1 VRHRLLDVEITEAL
15 PDITL
20 DADEGGVG
28 VVVRHHGRPVGF
40 VLEALR
46 PGARLSAARLDRLV
60 GRTDAIGVVRA
71 ALGHE
76 LVRPAPDGGP
86 GPTFTVAVC
95 TKDRPERLA
104 RCLDS
109 ILASVAA
116 DTAAADR
123 AAVEVLVVDNAPSD
137 DATRDLVAGRPG
149 VRYAREAA
157 AGLDFARNR
166 ALAEATG
173 DVVAYV
179 DDDVVVERA
188 YVAALRAAW
197 RDDPDAG
204 GVTGLVLPF
213 ELATDA
219 QVRFELRGGFR
230 RGFHRI
236 RWQGDRLDGN
246 PVYPFGAGMFG
257 AGCNMAFRRR
267 LLLELGGFDEAL
279 DTGRPLPGG
288 GDIDMFFRVLRS
300 GAPLVYAPAVVV
312 RHEHRRE
319 YEALRHQYHTWGTG
333 SMAFLAK
340 WYARGSADDR
350 RTIRR
355 LLAWWFGRYQPGMLA
370 RGLLGRRGM
379 TLGLALAELGG
390 GLLGLAGEY
399 GRSRRR
405 SARIAA
411 AARTADGGGAPAVAG
426 AVAAGATAVPAGA
439 DGRHP

>member
-1 VRHRLLDVEITEAL
+1 VSYRLLDVEITEPL
-15 PDITL
+15 PDVVL
-20 DADEGGVG
+20 GPDERGLGI
-28 VVVRHHGRPVGF
+28 VVRHAGRPAGF
-40 VLEALR
+40 VLEAR
-46 PGARLSAARLDRLV
+46 APGSRVGARELDRII
-60 GRTDAIGVVRA
+60 GRADAIGVVRVAVEADLVTA
-71 ALGHE
+71 AAG
-76 LVRPAPDGGP
+76 PAGA

-109 ILASVAA
+109 IVVS
-116 DTAAADR
+116 AAAAGDG
-123 AAVEVLVVDNAPSD
+123 APPVEVLVVDNAPSD

-149 VRYAREAA
+149 VRYAREPA

-173 DVVAYV
+173 DVIAYV
-179 DDDVVVERA
+179 DDDVVVEVG

-204 GVTGLVLPF
+204 AITGLVLPY
-213 ELATDA
+213 ELATEA
-219 QVRFELRGGFR
+219 QVRFEQRGGFR

-236 RWQGDRLDGN
+236 RWQGDTLPGN

-257 AGCNMAFRRR
+257 AGCNMAFRRD
-267 LLLELGGFDEAL
+267 LVVGLGGFDEAL

-288 GDIDMFFRVLRS
+288 GDIDMFFRALRS
-300 GAPLVYAPAVVV
+300 GAPLVYAPGVAV

-319 YEALRHQYHTWGTG
+319 VEALRHQYYTWGTG

-340 WYARGSADDR
+340 WYGRGTAEDR

-370 RGLLGRRGM
+370 RGVLGRRGM
-379 TLGLALAELGG
+379 TVGLALAELRG
-390 GLLGLAGEY
+390 GLVGLAGEY
-399 GRSRRR
+399 GRSQRR

-411 AARTADGGGAPAVAG
+411 AAGGTATPRPAAPVGAS
-426 AVAAGATAVPAGA
+426 
-439 DGRHP
+439 R